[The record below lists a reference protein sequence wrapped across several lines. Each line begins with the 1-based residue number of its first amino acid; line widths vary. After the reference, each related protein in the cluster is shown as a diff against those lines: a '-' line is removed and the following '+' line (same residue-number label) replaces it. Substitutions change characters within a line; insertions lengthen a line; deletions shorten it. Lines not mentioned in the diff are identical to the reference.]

1 MPAPLYLTV
10 WFPTFTASDMFPRA
24 ISILKEFPYS
34 KTRAGVAAVAVQ
46 PVSWSEASILER
58 RFRPGLDPEQAVA
71 MASDLLHTDYAYI
84 FEVYWDLWTQSEET
98 NQWSLA
104 PSLVR
109 IIVNGTDFDEGSYK
123 QSGHIQV
130 DFGLDTPFLFE
141 DIELTPVEEARVRVN
156 VHKLVQFTSSVERN
170 CGITGRVL
178 WSESE
183 ENLAEKLIAR
193 LQKVQ

>member
-1 MPAPLYLTV
+1 MPDPLYLTV
-10 WFPTFTASDMFPRA
+10 WFPSFAGSEMLPRTL
-24 ISILKEFPYS
+24 SILKQFPYS
-34 KTRAGVAAVAVQ
+34 QTRPGVAGVIVQ
-46 PVSWSEASILER
+46 PVSWKEASILER
-58 RFRPGLDPEQAVA
+58 RFRPGLDPEQGAA
-71 MASDLLHTDYAYI
+71 MAGDLLHADYAYI
-84 FEVYWDLWTQSEET
+84 FEVYWDLWSQSEET

-109 IIVNGTDFDEGSYK
+109 IIANGTDFDDGSY
-123 QSGHIQV
+123 QQNGHVQI
-130 DFGLDTPFLFE
+130 DFGLDTPFLYE

-156 VHKLVQFTSSVERN
+156 VHKLVQFTTAVEKN

-183 ENLAEKLIAR
+183 ENLADKLIAR

>member
-1 MPAPLYLTV
+1 MPDPLYLTV
-10 WFPTFTASDMFPRA
+10 WFPSFAGSEMLPRTL
-24 ISILKEFPYS
+24 SILKQFPYS
-34 KTRAGVAAVAVQ
+34 QTRPGVAGVIVQ
-46 PVSWSEASILER
+46 PVSWKEASILER
-58 RFRPGLDPEQAVA
+58 RFRPGLDPEQGAA
-71 MASDLLHTDYAYI
+71 MAGDLLHTDYAYI
-84 FEVYWDLWTQSEET
+84 FEVYWDLWSPSEET

-109 IIVNGTDFDEGSYK
+109 IIANGTDFDDGSY
-123 QSGHIQV
+123 QQNGHVQI
-130 DFGLDTPFLFE
+130 DFGLDTPFLYE

-156 VHKLVQFTSSVERN
+156 VHKLVQFTTAVEKN

-183 ENLAEKLIAR
+183 ENLADKLIAR

>member
-1 MPAPLYLTV
+1 MPDPLYLSV
-10 WFPTFTASDMFPRA
+10 WFPSFAGSEMLPRTL
-24 ISILKEFPYS
+24 SILKQFPYS
-34 KTRAGVAAVAVQ
+34 QTRPGVAGVIVQ
-46 PVSWSEASILER
+46 PVSWKEASILER
-58 RFRPGLDPEQAVA
+58 RFRPGLEPDQGAA
-71 MASDLLHTDYAYI
+71 MAGDLLHTDYAYI
-84 FEVYWDLWTQSEET
+84 FEVYWDLWSPSEET

-109 IIVNGTDFDEGSYK
+109 IITNGTEFDDGSY
-123 QSGHIQV
+123 QQNGHVQI
-130 DFGLDTPFLFE
+130 DFGLDTPFLYE

-156 VHKLVQFTSSVERN
+156 VHKLVQFTTAVEKN

-183 ENLAEKLIAR
+183 ENLADKLIAR

>member
-1 MPAPLYLTV
+1 MPDPLYLTV
-10 WFPTFTASDMFPRA
+10 WFPSFAGSEMLPRTL
-24 ISILKEFPYS
+24 SILKQFPYS
-34 KTRAGVAAVAVQ
+34 QTRPGVAGVIVQ
-46 PVSWSEASILER
+46 PVSWKEASILER
-58 RFRPGLDPEQAVA
+58 RFRPGLEPDQGAA
-71 MASDLLHTDYAYI
+71 MAGDLLHTDYAYI
-84 FEVYWDLWTQSEET
+84 FEVYWDLWSPSEET

-109 IIVNGTDFDEGSYK
+109 IIANGTDFDDGSY
-123 QSGHIQV
+123 QQNGHVQI
-130 DFGLDTPFLFE
+130 DFGLDTPFLYE

-156 VHKLVQFTSSVERN
+156 VHKLVQFTTAVEKN

-183 ENLAEKLIAR
+183 ENLADKLIAR

>member
-1 MPAPLYLTV
+1 MPDPLYLTV
-10 WFPTFTASDMFPRA
+10 WFPSFAGSEMLPRTL
-24 ISILKEFPYS
+24 SILKQFPYS
-34 KTRAGVAAVAVQ
+34 QTRPGVAGVIVQ
-46 PVSWSEASILER
+46 PVSWKEASILER
-58 RFRPGLDPEQAVA
+58 RFRPGLDPEQGAA
-71 MASDLLHTDYAYI
+71 MAGDLLHMDYAYI
-84 FEVYWDLWTQSEET
+84 FEVYWDLWSPSEET

-109 IIVNGTDFDEGSYK
+109 IIANGTEFDDGSY
-123 QSGHIQV
+123 QQNGHVQI
-130 DFGLDTPFLFE
+130 DFGLDTPFLYE

-156 VHKLVQFTSSVERN
+156 VHKLVQFTTAVEKN

-183 ENLAEKLIAR
+183 ENLADKLIAR

>member
-1 MPAPLYLTV
+1 MADPLYLTV
-10 WFPTFTASDMFPRA
+10 WFPSFAGSEMLPRTL
-24 ISILKEFPYS
+24 SILKQFPYS
-34 KTRAGVAAVAVQ
+34 QTRPGVAGVIVQ
-46 PVSWSEASILER
+46 PVSWKEASILER
-58 RFRPGLDPEQAVA
+58 RFRPGLEPEQGAA
-71 MASDLLHTDYAYI
+71 MAGDLLHTDYAYI
-84 FEVYWDLWTQSEET
+84 FEVYWDLWSPSEET

-109 IIVNGTDFDEGSYK
+109 IIANGTDFDDGSY
-123 QSGHIQV
+123 QQNGHVQI
-130 DFGLDTPFLFE
+130 DFGLDTPFLYE

-156 VHKLVQFTSSVERN
+156 VHKLVQFTTAVEKN

-183 ENLAEKLIAR
+183 ENLADKLIAR

>member
-1 MPAPLYLTV
+1 MPDPLYLTV
-10 WFPTFTASDMFPRA
+10 WFPSFAGSEMLPRTL
-24 ISILKEFPYS
+24 SILKQFPYS
-34 KTRAGVAAVAVQ
+34 QTRPGVAGVIVQ
-46 PVSWSEASILER
+46 PVSWKEASILER
-58 RFRPGLDPEQAVA
+58 RFRPGLEPEQGAA
-71 MASDLLHTDYAYI
+71 MAGDLLHMDYAYI
-84 FEVYWDLWTQSEET
+84 FEVYWDLWSPSEET

-109 IIVNGTDFDEGSYK
+109 IIANGTDFDDGSY
-123 QSGHIQV
+123 QQNGHVQI
-130 DFGLDTPFLFE
+130 DFGLDTPFLYE

-156 VHKLVQFTSSVERN
+156 VHKLVQFTTAVEKN

-183 ENLAEKLIAR
+183 ENLADKLIAR

>member
-1 MPAPLYLTV
+1 MPDPLYLTV
-10 WFPTFTASDMFPRA
+10 WFPSFAGPEMLPRTL
-24 ISILKEFPYS
+24 SILKQFPYS
-34 KTRAGVAAVAVQ
+34 QTRPGVAGVIVQ
-46 PVSWSEASILER
+46 PVSWKEASILER
-58 RFRPGLDPEQAVA
+58 RFRPGLDPEQGAA
-71 MASDLLHTDYAYI
+71 MAGDLLHTDYAYI
-84 FEVYWDLWTQSEET
+84 FEVYWDLWSPSEET

-109 IIVNGTDFDEGSYK
+109 IIANGTEFDDGSY
-123 QSGHIQV
+123 QQNGHVQI
-130 DFGLDTPFLFE
+130 DFGLDTPFLYE

-156 VHKLVQFTSSVERN
+156 VHKLVQFTTAVEMN

-183 ENLAEKLIAR
+183 ENLADKLIAR

>member
-1 MPAPLYLTV
+1 MPDPLYLTV
-10 WFPTFTASDMFPRA
+10 WFPSFAGSEMLPRTL
-24 ISILKEFPYS
+24 SILKQFPYS
-34 KTRAGVAAVAVQ
+34 QTRPGVAGVIVQ
-46 PVSWSEASILER
+46 PVSWKEASILER
-58 RFRPGLDPEQAVA
+58 RFRPGLDPEQGAA
-71 MASDLLHTDYAYI
+71 MAGDLLHMDYAYI
-84 FEVYWDLWTQSEET
+84 FEVYWDLWSPSEET

-109 IIVNGTDFDEGSYK
+109 IIAHGTDFDDGSY
-123 QSGHIQV
+123 QQNGHVQI
-130 DFGLDTPFLFE
+130 DFGLDTPFLYE

-156 VHKLVQFTSSVERN
+156 VHKLVQFTTAVEKN

-183 ENLAEKLIAR
+183 ENLADKLIAR

>member
-1 MPAPLYLTV
+1 MPDPLYLTV
-10 WFPTFTASDMFPRA
+10 WFPSFAGSEMLPRTL
-24 ISILKEFPYS
+24 SILKQCPYS
-34 KTRAGVAAVAVQ
+34 QTRPGVAGVIVQ
-46 PVSWSEASILER
+46 PVSWKEASILER
-58 RFRPGLDPEQAVA
+58 RFRPGLDPEQGAA
-71 MASDLLHTDYAYI
+71 MAGDLLHMDYAYI
-84 FEVYWDLWTQSEET
+84 FEVYWDLWSPSEET

-109 IIVNGTDFDEGSYK
+109 IIANGTEFDDGSY
-123 QSGHIQV
+123 QQNGHVQI
-130 DFGLDTPFLFE
+130 DFGLDTPFLYE

-156 VHKLVQFTSSVERN
+156 VHKLVQFTTAVEKN

-183 ENLAEKLIAR
+183 ENLADKLIAR

>member
-1 MPAPLYLTV
+1 MPDPLYLSV
-10 WFPTFTASDMFPRA
+10 WFPSFAGSEMLPRTL
-24 ISILKEFPYS
+24 SILKQFPYS
-34 KTRAGVAAVAVQ
+34 QTRPGVAGVIVQ
-46 PVSWSEASILER
+46 PVSWKEASILER
-58 RFRPGLDPEQAVA
+58 RFRPGLEPDQGAA
-71 MASDLLHTDYAYI
+71 MAGDLLHTDYAYI
-84 FEVYWDLWTQSEET
+84 FEVYWDLWSPSEET

-109 IIVNGTDFDEGSYK
+109 IIANGTEFDDGSY
-123 QSGHIQV
+123 QQNGHVQI
-130 DFGLDTPFLFE
+130 DFGLDTPFLYE

-156 VHKLVQFTSSVERN
+156 VHKLVQFTTAVEKN

-183 ENLAEKLIAR
+183 ENLADKLIAR

>member
-1 MPAPLYLTV
+1 MPDPLYLTV
-10 WFPTFTASDMFPRA
+10 WFPSFAGPEMLPRTL
-24 ISILKEFPYS
+24 SILKQFPYS
-34 KTRAGVAAVAVQ
+34 QTRPGVAGVIVQ
-46 PVSWSEASILER
+46 PVSWKEASILER
-58 RFRPGLDPEQAVA
+58 RFRPGLDPEQGAA
-71 MASDLLHTDYAYI
+71 MAGDLLHMDYAYI
-84 FEVYWDLWTQSEET
+84 FEVYWDLWSPSEET

-109 IIVNGTDFDEGSYK
+109 IIANGTEFDDGSY
-123 QSGHIQV
+123 QQNGHVQI
-130 DFGLDTPFLFE
+130 DFGLDTPFLYE

-156 VHKLVQFTSSVERN
+156 VHKLVQFTTAVEKN

-183 ENLAEKLIAR
+183 ENLADKLIAR